1 MSVDKTADF
10 LMPFTKAQK
19 QKVIEGL
26 TQSLNNQKAVAFVD
40 FQGLK
45 VKDMVDLRQK
55 LKKVGGQLKVAKKT
69 LIKIALE
76 KTGLK
81 LEKELEGELAL
92 VFAFED
98 PLSILKTVY
107 TFSQTNESLKILA
120 GVFEGKFIEKEEV
133 IALAQLPSREEL
145 LARLVGSISSPI
157 SGFVNVLQGNIR
169 GLVYVLSAINK

>member
-1 MSVDKTADF
+1 
-10 LMPFTKAQK
+10 MPFTKAQK
-19 QKVIEGL
+19 QKVIEDL
-26 TQSLNNQKAVAFVD
+26 TQSLNSQKAVVFVD

-45 VKDMVDLRQK
+45 VKDMVDLRQNIK
-55 LKKVGGQLKVAKKT
+55 EVGGQLKVAKKT

-92 VFAFED
+92 IFAFED

-107 TFSQTNESLKILA
+107 KFSQTNESLKILA

-133 IALAQLPSREEL
+133 VALAQLPSREEL
-145 LARLVGSISSPI
+145 LVRLVGSISSPI

-169 GLVYVLSAINK
+169 GLVYVLSAIKK